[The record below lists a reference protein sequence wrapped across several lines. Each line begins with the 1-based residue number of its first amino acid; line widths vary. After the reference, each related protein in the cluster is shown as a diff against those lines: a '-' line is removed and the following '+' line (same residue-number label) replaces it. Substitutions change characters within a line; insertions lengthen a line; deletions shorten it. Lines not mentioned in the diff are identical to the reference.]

1 MPSAGSQQGGREAEG
16 GREGEDRRRGEDGGV
31 RSQGCGGKREPTLGR
46 LSQGESPEGFT
57 QHMP

>member
-31 RSQGCGGKREPTLGR
+31 RSQGCGGKRDHTGPALPG
-46 LSQGESPEGFT
+46 
-57 QHMP
+57 